1 MRNNMIYV
9 HHYTKDKSSFFTE
22 NNKQQ
27 GLNRKIEAS
36 LEKEGTLICW
46 HKSYANNIIWIACRK
61 SKEDICIMAL
71 DNNGDKLLTPT

>member
-1 MRNNMIYV
+1 MIYV
-9 HHYTKDKSSFFTE
+9 RHYIKNKDSFFTE

-36 LEKEGTLICW
+36 LEKEGTLIGW

-61 SKEDICIMAL
+61 SKEDIFS
-71 DNNGDKLLTPT
+71 KL